1 MNTQEENQAREVG
14 DRLRQ
19 LREKK
24 GKNQSDFAKVLGINQ
39 QAYSQ
44 IESGKRFPTTQQTQV
59 IIETFEVTY
68 EWLMG
73 NTTKSGI
80 STVEDS
86 KGEYLPQR
94 NECAELRVR
103 VEMQE
108 GIIEAQK
115 EEIAHLRK
123 QADMFQQNFALLGKI
138 VDNQQGK

>member
-1 MNTQEENQAREVG
+1 MKTQEEKQAQEVG

-19 LREKK
+19 LRENK

-44 IESGKRFPTTQQTQV
+44 IESGKRLPTTQQTQV

-73 NTTKSGI
+73 TTTKIGI
-80 STVEDS
+80 ELLQDS
-86 KGEYLPQR
+86 KSEYLPSR

-103 VEMQE
+103 LEMQS

>member
-44 IESGKRFPTTQQTQV
+44 IESGKRLPTTQQTQV

-73 NTTKSGI
+73 NTNKIGI

-94 NECAELRVR
+94 NECAELRVKCD
-103 VEMQE
+103 MQA